1 MHNNSS
7 AKKETVSTP
16 RGGVGVARRW
26 FWCFFEACSGVEVV
40 RVKEPWPAQEE
51 NHRPDDEKLPSWKKD
66 GRGAGTGVHQITD
79 LVQWE

>member
-40 RVKEPWPAQEE
+40 RVKEP
-51 NHRPDDEKLPSWKKD
+51 
-66 GRGAGTGVHQITD
+66 
-79 LVQWE
+79 